1 MHHRTC
7 SEKQINQ
14 ESTFVTHK
22 STVARTIMG
31 GWTGGDYGV
40 TGAVGGDRG
49 RGGRG

>member
-31 GWTGGDYGV
+31 GWTGGLWGN
-40 TGAVGGDRG
+40 GG
-49 RGGRG
+49 GGRG